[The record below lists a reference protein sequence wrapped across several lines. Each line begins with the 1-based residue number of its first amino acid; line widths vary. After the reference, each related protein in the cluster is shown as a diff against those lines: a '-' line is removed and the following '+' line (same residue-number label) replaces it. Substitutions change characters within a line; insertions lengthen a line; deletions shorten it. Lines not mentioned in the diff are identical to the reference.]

1 MSPLILA
8 AALLAQP
15 VSTSSATA
23 AAPVEPAAAAAAT
36 ATASATA
43 TPRGPV
49 GVGLLATGAGLAAAG
64 TVTFTLVQALGT
76 PDKPDAPV
84 STGFEQFTAVS
95 GFLGI
100 AVASVSAVLMVVGAA
115 LTLSD
120 SGDGNTAPPNPA
132 T

>member
-15 VSTSSATA
+15 VSTSTATA
-23 AAPVEPAAAAAAT
+23 APPVAPAAAT
-36 ATASATA
+36 AATTA
-43 TPRGPV
+43 PRGPV

-84 STGFEQFTAVS
+84 SAGVEQFTAVS

-120 SGDGNTAPPNPA
+120 SGDGNTAPPNP

>member
-15 VSTSSATA
+15 VSTSSAP
-23 AAPVEPAAAAAAT
+23 AAPTAAAT
-36 ATASATA
+36 AVAT
-43 TPRGPV
+43 TPTRGPV

-84 STGFEQFTAVS
+84 SAGVEQFTAVS

-132 T
+132 

>member
-23 AAPVEPAAAAAAT
+23 ALPVTSVEPAPAVAVAAG
-36 ATASATA
+36 SL
-43 TPRGPV
+43 RGPV
-49 GVGLLATGAGLAAAG
+49 GVGLVATGAGLAAAG

-84 STGFEQFTAVS
+84 LAGIERFTAIS

-100 AVASVSAVLMVVGAA
+100 ALASVSAVLMVVGAA

-132 T
+132 G

>member
-23 AAPVEPAAAAAAT
+23 TPPVEPAAAAAAST
-36 ATASATA
+36 TAS
-43 TPRGPV
+43 RGPV

-84 STGFEQFTAVS
+84 SAGIEQFTAVS

-120 SGDGNTAPPNPA
+120 SGDGNTAPPNP